1 MVKREIVISRID
13 RLNEYINILKS
24 VRKYDKKKYI
34 ADPLIYGS
42 AERFLH

>member
-13 RLNEYINILKS
+13 RLNEYINILK
-24 VRKYDKKKYI
+24 KYI